1 MAIGDGVGREVLVQQ
16 VLLLISHIF
25 GWVKYKRVLSTLLN
39 TDAFE
44 RDGIGTEMPDSLSVD
59 DVSLISIPT
68 SGAVVKP
75 SSLHSASNARTP
87 RRAVIPQSARPR
99 FSIPSRQSMI
109 QENWNQSPM
118 RGFCRKRK
126 SARET
131 MIPCRE
137 SDE

>member
-1 MAIGDGVGREVLVQQ
+1 MTIGDGVGREVLIQQ
-16 VLLLISHIF
+16 VILLVSHIF
-25 GWVKYKRVLSTLLN
+25 GWVKYKHELSTLLS

-44 RDGIGTEMPDSLSVD
+44 RDGIGTEMPDSLSLD

-75 SSLHSASNARTP
+75 SSLHSASNARIP
-87 RRAVIPQSARPR
+87 RCAVISQYARPR
-99 FSIPSRQSMI
+99 ISIASLQSVI
-109 QENWNQSPM
+109 QENWNQPSM
-118 RGFCRKRK
+118 RGVCRKRK